1 MKARGF
7 LREADKKEAEAEVFS
22 GPSSLAGETY
32 QSLFDQVG
40 GRAGVRLQDH
50 VIKHA
55 PLPPG

>member
-1 MKARGF
+1 MFVFPSSSEMKARGF

-40 GRAGVRLQDH
+40 GWVG
-50 VIKHA
+50 
-55 PLPPG
+55 GC